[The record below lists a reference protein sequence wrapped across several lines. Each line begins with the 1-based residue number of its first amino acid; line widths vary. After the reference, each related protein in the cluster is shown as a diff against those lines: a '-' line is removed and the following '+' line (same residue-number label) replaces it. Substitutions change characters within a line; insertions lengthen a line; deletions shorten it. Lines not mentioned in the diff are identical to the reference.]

1 MEWYSQGK
9 GSHLITN
16 HVFRPLN
23 CTLELMD
30 STVIEDMEWLLMGG
44 DQSSQFT
51 TSEQKVSWFAVS
63 SYHPHTF
70 LTHYYCVL

>member
-1 MEWYSQGK
+1 MEWYCQGK

-23 CTLELMD
+23 YTLELMD
-30 STVIEDMEWLLMGG
+30 STVIEDMEWLLMSG

-51 TSEQKVSWFAVS
+51 TSEQKVSWFAEP
-63 SYHPHTF
+63 SYHTHTF